1 MKATYLLRPLLRSF
15 AAALLLS
22 LPLAGMAQSSTA
34 GAKKQPAPLRTT
46 DDGTTVVNTTS
57 LARDVKG
64 HSGQVPVEIYIK
76 KGKVQK
82 IVPFR
87 NAETPTFFERVWK
100 ELGEKWNN
108 RKPAAARKLKVDAV
122 SGATQ
127 SSRAVIEN
135 VNRGLDYY
143 ISSGKKAAT
152 SSRPARRT
160 DAVSGASPRA

>member
-1 MKATYLLRPLLRSF
+1 MLL
-15 AAALLLS
+15 ALT
-22 LPLAGMAQSSTA
+22 PTANAQSPTA

-46 DDGTTVVNTTS
+46 DDGTTIVNTTS

-64 HSGQVPVEIYIK
+64 HSGPVPVEIYIK
-76 KGKVQK
+76 KGRVQK

-122 SGATQ
+122 SGATY
-127 SSRAVIEN
+127 SSKALIEN

-143 ISSGKKAAT
+143 ISGGKKSAT
-152 SSRPARRT
+152 KHRPARRT
-160 DAVSGASPRA
+160 DAVSGASPRS